1 MRTKGEILQD
11 FEKLGFIVEENKER
25 LTFYDGLTE
34 DITFYKKDKTVKT
47 SDWYH
52 INMKEL
58 KLIYELCK
66 FWRWFNED

>member
-1 MRTKGEILQD
+1 MRTKKEIISD

-25 LTFYDGLTE
+25 LTLYDGLTD

-66 FWRWFNED
+66 FWRWL